1 MSNFFKFEDE
11 GIDFP
16 FYNDIPKLSKVEWV
30 ILALAPFLVGLITLT
45 GGKCIPFHEVLPT
58 GTLPV
63 CYFLVTIIP
72 FAYVCH
78 GKLGLIFKKPRLK
91 DFKVII
97 ICIILYFVWGG
108 VATAISNFLGFSAD
122 ANMMSEGTIT
132 IIELLFTLIQL
143 VAEELFKVSVLLI
156 AMALIYY
163 FTKNRINALV
173 FGIFASMILFGL
185 IHLTAYNYN
194 LFQCIFII
202 GIGSIIHLYPYIKT
216 KNVVNSYLVH
226 ITIDL
231 SSMALM
237 AFAQYYHYALI

>member
-1 MSNFFKFEDE
+1 MI
-11 GIDFP
+11 G
-16 FYNDIPKLSKVEWV
+16 
-30 ILALAPFLVGLITLT
+30 AL
-45 GGKCIPFHEVLPT
+45 
-58 GTLPV
+58 
-63 CYFLVTIIP
+63 
-72 FAYVCH
+72 
-78 GKLGLIFKKPRLK
+78 LGLIFKKPRLK

-108 VATAISNFLGFSAD
+108 VASAISNFLGFSAD

-132 IIELLFTLIQL
+132 IIEPLFTLIQL

-163 FTKNRINALV
+163 FTKNRKNALV

-231 SSMALM
+231 SLMALM
-237 AFAQYYHYALI
+237 AFTQYYHYALT